1 MESILTNEE
10 KKILRYISKYLISVG
25 MKQGYLE
32 TESFDEY
39 DGFDFNTLDVRE
51 WTHFANNYSME
62 VPSVLYPILEKILP
76 YAEKKFNS
84 LEESDYDANYSRID
98 FIINT
103 KTEEISCNYWFTY
116 YGVGDGVTTTYNSE
130 EDESLEGVFEEI
142 MELDVDSNII
152 ELDYNGSGDSG
163 YIESNFRNG
172 NPVPASIEDYCYRML
187 ENLHGGWEINEG
199 SQGKFIFDL
208 DSKEITLEHQYNTED
223 TKSFTLFEENF
234 SK

>member
-39 DGFDFNTLDVRE
+39 DGFDFDTLDVRE

-76 YAEKKFNS
+76 YAEKKFNN
-84 LEESDYDANYSRID
+84 LDESEYDANYSRID

-152 ELDYNGSGDSG
+152 ELDYNGGGDSG
-163 YIESNFRNG
+163 YIEGAFRNG
-172 NPVPASIEDYCYRML
+172 NPVPESIEDYCYRML

-199 SQGKFIFDL
+199 SQGKFVFDL

>member
-1 MESILTNEE
+1 MKSILTNEE

-76 YAEKKFNS
+76 YAEKKFNN
-84 LEESDYDANYSRID
+84 LDESEYDANYSRID
-98 FIINT
+98 FMIGT

-116 YGVGDGVTTTYNSE
+116 YSVEDGATTTYNSE

-142 MELDVDSNII
+142 MELGVDSNII

-163 YIESNFRNG
+163 YIEGTFRNG
-172 NPVPASIEDYCYRML
+172 ESVPASVEDYCYRML

-208 DSKEITLEHQYNTED
+208 DSKEITLEHQYNTEE